1 MAERKY
7 THGLK
12 INREKGTFVISIG
25 DMEIWDGA
33 DLSLVRDTL
42 VTLIRQK
49 GRRCV
54 GIDMQFVQ
62 YVPSGFFGMLFD
74 WHDAGI
80 EVRLVRPRE
89 RVRNMLW
96 FRKFFDLVD
105 SGIYRLHEG
114 SGVSEETSEEL
125 WPAAPSVD
133 RDKVLSSLV
142 G

>member
-12 INREKGTFVISIG
+12 LTRERGAVLINIG

-42 VTLIRQK
+42 ATLIREK
-49 GRRCV
+49 GRVVV
-54 GIDMQFVQ
+54 GVDMQHVQ

-74 WHDAGI
+74 WFDAGVEI
-80 EVRLVRPRE
+80 RLVRPRE

-96 FRKFFDLVD
+96 FRKFFQLVD
-105 SGIYRLHEG
+105 SGVYRLFEG
-114 SGVSEETSEEL
+114 NGISEETSEDL
-125 WPAAPSVD
+125 WPANGAHDSTRV
-133 RDKVLSSLV
+133 VSSLV